1 MTAPAI
7 AECTGLWRRSLLIE
21 ADGTRDTG
29 GGVSWLQGISAYVDS
44 RGFAGR
50 LQQDDNVFEWHRD
63 VDLEPPGPF
72 PDAGEMRWE
81 DGVLVETGVH
91 ADYVEHWVREEG
103 TTSPVGALF
112 LRAPDGANALL
123 LRVGDLFGWA
133 SSGVVVIGPVDG
145 PDWKRLDIVFDDAG
159 VAANGVRWTAERT
172 EGNVHS

>member
-7 AECTGLWRRSLLIE
+7 ADCTGLWRRSLLIGP
-21 ADGTRDTG
+21 DGTRDTG
-29 GGVSWLQGISAYVDS
+29 GDVRWLQGLTGYVDS

-50 LQQDDNVFEWHRD
+50 LEQDGDVFHWHRD

-72 PDAGEMRWE
+72 PDEGAMQWDGE
-81 DGVLVETGVH
+81 VLVETGVH
-91 ADYVEHWVREEG
+91 QDYAEHWVREDG

-112 LRAPDGANALL
+112 LRANDGANALL